1 MELIIVIIIV
11 FFFILLKLDL
21 ALVFKILFSQRQAK
35 IIIIDGAIG
44 VGKSTLIA
52 YLSDFLKNKG
62 YKVYYEEEIIL
73 QDNFLKDFL
82 YSDINNGSIEKYSF
96 HMQHQL
102 ILMYRLIYE
111 KIKSIQQNYD
121 FIILDRSH
129 ESTKIFAMLNIKD
142 QKELKYLNE
151 QIDKIDNFKYD
162 FVFYVYSSINNML
175 IRQKKRQRK
184 EEEEINQDYLIKIY
198 NLFEEN
204 YKKLYP
210 KKCFEISTDF
220 KIEEYNEK
228 ILDNIFKIIK

>member
-121 FIILDRSH
+121 FIILDRSY
-129 ESTKIFAMLNIKD
+129 ESTKIF
-142 QKELKYLNE
+142 
-151 QIDKIDNFKYD
+151 
-162 FVFYVYSSINNML
+162 

-198 NLFEEN
+198 NLFKEN